1 MLFIQIAN
9 RKKDG
14 YKMANKRIRKKQAKL
29 SGASQKFHPQN
40 LFRSEISIKSTE
52 VSPYSESKLIQTAQQ
67 QLAQMSYFFWFKE
80 PIELEDVTR
89 DDLKYLASGKV
100 LKEFQDKIEPI
111 MRVDKVYKDQQR
123 IKNRAS
129 IQLANYF
136 NTRNP
141 KSVRQ
146 LTKAVR
152 DLERQAKRIEKQYRK
167 SPILRRML
175 NKGETPDFWTVVRYG
190 EIEIR

>member
-1 MLFIQIAN
+1 MP
-9 RKKDG
+9 
-14 YKMANKRIRKKQAKL
+14 NKRIRKKQAKL
-29 SGASQKFHPQN
+29 SGASRKYHPQN

-67 QLAQMSYFFWFKE
+67 QLSQMSYFFWFKE
-80 PIELEDVTR
+80 PIEFEDVTR
-89 DDLKYLASGKV
+89 DDMKYLASGKV
-100 LKEFQDKIEPI
+100 LKEFQAKIEPM
-111 MRVDKVYKDQQR
+111 MRVDKVYRDQQR

-136 NTRNP
+136 NSRNP
-141 KSVRQ
+141 KSVREF
-146 LTKAVR
+146 TKAIR
-152 DLERQAKRIEKQYRK
+152 DLERQAKQIEKQYRK

-175 NKGETPDFWTVVRYG
+175 DKGETPDLWTVVRYG

>member
-1 MLFIQIAN
+1 
-9 RKKDG
+9 
-14 YKMANKRIRKKQAKL
+14 MANKRIRKKRAKL
-29 SGASQKFHPQN
+29 SGVSRKFHPQN

-52 VSPYSESKLIQTAQQ
+52 VSPYSDSKLIQTAQQ

-89 DDLKYLASGKV
+89 DDIKYLASGKV
-100 LKEFQDKIEPI
+100 LKEFKAKIEPM
-111 MRVDKVYKDQQR
+111 MRIDKVYKDQQR
-123 IKNRAS
+123 IKNKAS

-136 NTRNP
+136 SSRNP

-146 LTKAVR
+146 FTKAIR
-152 DLERQAKRIEKQYRK
+152 DLERQAKQIEKQYRK
-167 SPILRRML
+167 SPALIRML
-175 NKGETPDFWTVVRYG
+175 NKGETPDFWSVVRYG